1 MFFFKREQKE
11 FDFGGVNIGGQPGQN
26 PTVLVGGLFFRGQPI
41 VERMKDGT
49 FNSQMAKEWIDTGTS
64 MSQQTGHP
72 LIIQIFGQTPVAME
86 RHITWL
92 SEHFDGPF
100 MFESTSA
107 EARIRAI
114 QLCNATGLQRR
125 AIYNSI
131 NMSTKDNEVELLK
144 ASGIDK
150 AVVLGW
156 TPRATSITDR
166 LTVINN
172 MLERAKKAGIEKV
185 LVDPATL
192 PVGAGYGLEYR
203 TLIAIKSELGLPTCL
218 GPHNAPSAWRLLRR
232 PGFDSEAA
240 YLSAVVAS
248 TAVAQVFAADCIMYG
263 SMARTSEVFT
273 AVALIGNALATAA
286 AEIHNAIGVEKPL
299 FEPPTCD

>member
-1 MFFFKREQKE
+1 MFFFKREQKV
-11 FDFGGVNIGGQPGQN
+11 FDFGGIQIGGQPGEH

-41 VERMKDGT
+41 VEKMADGT
-49 FNSQMAKEWIDTGTS
+49 FNRQTAREWIDTGIA

-72 LIIQIFGQTPVAME
+72 LIIQVFGQTPVAME
-86 RHITWL
+86 RHISWL
-92 SEHFDGPF
+92 SEQFDGPF
-100 MFESTSA
+100 MFESTSS

-114 QLCNATGLQRR
+114 QFCEETGLHRR

-131 NMSTKDNEVELLK
+131 NMSTNDREVELLK

-156 TPRATSITDR
+156 TPRATSINDR
-166 LTVINN
+166 LTVVKN
-172 MLERAKKAGIEKV
+172 MLDRARDAGIERV

-218 GPHNAPSAWRLLRR
+218 GPHNAPSAWKLLRR
-232 PGFDSEAA
+232 PGFDREST
-240 YLSAVVAS
+240 YLSAVAAS

-263 SMARTSEVFT
+263 SMARTGEIFT

-286 AEIHNAIGVEKPL
+286 AEIHHALGVERPL